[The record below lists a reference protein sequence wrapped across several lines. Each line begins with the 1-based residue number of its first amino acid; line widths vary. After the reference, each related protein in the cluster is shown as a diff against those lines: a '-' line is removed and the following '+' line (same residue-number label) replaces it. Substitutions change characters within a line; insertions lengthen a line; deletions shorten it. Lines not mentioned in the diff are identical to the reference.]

1 MSRTKKNLQNEEP
14 ENNVTVVEDEDTT
27 VSVATD
33 VQKEKIRILISGIYD
48 IQMLRIATGNKIV
61 QSFNI
66 QMGQKPSTKQAD
78 LEKETQKLL
87 ETLRNEYKKITDAY
101 VNQYYESTTTS
112 NDPRVKSETIKVTL
126 SKNLSI
132 DKVIK
137 EMNKDTNAGI
147 TAIKSKL
154 DYDLMKS
161 YAGLCESE
169 EVQLK
174 VLDKEIKN
182 HFLWDEFFK
191 DIKGCGTLMAA
202 VCIAYFDI
210 SKARHVS
217 SFWRY
222 AGLDT
227 VPVTKD
233 DGSVIREGRGKK
245 HAKLTKVEYKD
256 DDGNIKTRNS
266 LGYNPIVKTKLV
278 GVLADCMLKAGL
290 RSKKDENGETI
301 LDDDNQKIK
310 YALPDAKYVQIYLD
324 YRSRLNGRTDTA
336 DYSDAHKHRMAA
348 RYMIKEFLRDL
359 WVCWRKDAGYT
370 VTEPYEVA
378 KLGHKPHKYN
388 EAQCEAAA
396 GCKA

>member
-1 MSRTKKNLQNEEP
+1 MSRTKKNLQNEEL
-14 ENNVTVVEDEDTT
+14 ENNVAVAEDKDTT
-27 VSVATD
+27 VSAVVD
-33 VQKEKIRILISGIYD
+33 IQKEKIRNLISGIYD
-48 IQMLRIATGNKIV
+48 IQKLRIATGNRIV

-78 LEKETQKLL
+78 LEKETQNLL

-101 VNQYYESTTTS
+101 VNQYYEYTTTS

-147 TAIKSKL
+147 TTIKSKL
-154 DYDLMKS
+154 DYDLMRS

-169 EVQLK
+169 KVQLK

-182 HFLWDEFFK
+182 HFLWDKFFK

-210 SKARHVS
+210 DKARHVS

-233 DGSVIREGRGKK
+233 DGSVIREGRGMK
-245 HAKLTKVEYKD
+245 HAKLTKVEYED
-256 DDGNIKTRNS
+256 SDGNIKTRNS

-290 RSKKDENGETI
+290 RSKKDKNGETI

-336 DYSDAHKHRMAA
+336 DCSDAHKHRMAT

-359 WVCWRKDAGYT
+359 WVCWRTDAGYA

-388 EAQCEAAA
+388 EAQCKAAA